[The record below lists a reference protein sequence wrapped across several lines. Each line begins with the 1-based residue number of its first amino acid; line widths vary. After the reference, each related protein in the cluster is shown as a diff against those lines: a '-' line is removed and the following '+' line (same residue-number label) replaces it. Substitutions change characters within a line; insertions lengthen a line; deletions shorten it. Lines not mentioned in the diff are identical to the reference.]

1 MIDYAWLIPLF
12 PLVSFLL
19 LIIFGKKI
27 REGSS
32 VLSIFFVFLSFIFAV
47 LVLIERFTTV
57 PVKHKWVWLRAGD
70 IDISFGFEVTALG
83 ALMLFIVTLV
93 SLLVHVYSKG
103 YMKGEERL
111 PTFYAYLGLFTFAM
125 LGLVISPNLL
135 QLYIFWELVGLGSFL
150 LIGFYFFKEEAKA
163 AAKKAFIMTRI
174 GDVGLFIGMIL
185 IFWHAGSFEYDA
197 IFRAIHTGGS
207 YPYDDYNNS
216 DINFY
221 WCNGEIRSV
230 PASYVVTGC
239 DGRADACF
247 GTYSCGDDGSSW
259 RIFSG
264 NDVSVIFSK
273 CGGDADGSNCGSLH
287 CNLCS
292 FHRSCANGYKESTC
306 LFYS

>member
-70 IDISFGFEVTALG
+70 IDISFVFEVTALG

-125 LGLVISPNLL
+125 LGLVIS
-135 QLYIFWELVGLGSFL
+135 
-150 LIGFYFFKEEAKA
+150 
-163 AAKKAFIMTRI
+163 
-174 GDVGLFIGMIL
+174 
-185 IFWHAGSFEYDA
+185 
-197 IFRAIHTGGS
+197 
-207 YPYDDYNNS
+207 
-216 DINFY
+216 
-221 WCNGEIRSV
+221 
-230 PASYVVTGC
+230 
-239 DGRADACF
+239 
-247 GTYSCGDDGSSW
+247 
-259 RIFSG
+259 
-264 NDVSVIFSK
+264 
-273 CGGDADGSNCGSLH
+273 
-287 CNLCS
+287 
-292 FHRSCANGYKESTC
+292 
-306 LFYS
+306 

>member
-1 MIDYAWLIPLF
+1 MKWIRLKDNIVTEKGKETMIDYAWLIPLF

-47 LVLIERFTTV
+47 LVLIERFSTV
-57 PVKHKWVWLRAGD
+57 PVKHKWLWLRAGD

-150 LIGFYFFKEEAKA
+150 LIGFISL
-163 AAKKAFIMTRI
+163 KKKRRLLRKSFYYDTYWRCRFIY
-174 GDVGLFIGMIL
+174 
-185 IFWHAGSFEYDA
+185 W
-197 IFRAIHTGGS
+197 
-207 YPYDDYNNS
+207 DDL
-216 DINFY
+216 NFL
-221 WCNGEIRSV
+221 
-230 PASYVVTGC
+230 
-239 DGRADACF
+239 AC
-247 GTYSCGDDGSSW
+247 
-259 RIFSG
+259 R
-264 NDVSVIFSK
+264 
-273 CGGDADGSNCGSLH
+273 
-287 CNLCS
+287 
-292 FHRSCANGYKESTC
+292 
-306 LFYS
+306 

>member
-1 MIDYAWLIPLF
+1 MAHTAF

-111 PTFYAYLGLFTFAM
+111 PTFM
-125 LGLVISPNLL
+125 PI
-135 QLYIFWELVGLGSFL
+135 
-150 LIGFYFFKEEAKA
+150 
-163 AAKKAFIMTRI
+163 
-174 GDVGLFIGMIL
+174 
-185 IFWHAGSFEYDA
+185 
-197 IFRAIHTGGS
+197 
-207 YPYDDYNNS
+207 
-216 DINFY
+216 
-221 WCNGEIRSV
+221 
-230 PASYVVTGC
+230 
-239 DGRADACF
+239 
-247 GTYSCGDDGSSW
+247 
-259 RIFSG
+259 
-264 NDVSVIFSK
+264 
-273 CGGDADGSNCGSLH
+273 
-287 CNLCS
+287 
-292 FHRSCANGYKESTC
+292 
-306 LFYS
+306 

>member
-111 PTFYAYLGLFTFAM
+111 PTFL
-125 LGLVISPNLL
+125 
-135 QLYIFWELVGLGSFL
+135 
-150 LIGFYFFKEEAKA
+150 
-163 AAKKAFIMTRI
+163 
-174 GDVGLFIGMIL
+174 
-185 IFWHAGSFEYDA
+185 
-197 IFRAIHTGGS
+197 
-207 YPYDDYNNS
+207 
-216 DINFY
+216 
-221 WCNGEIRSV
+221 
-230 PASYVVTGC
+230 
-239 DGRADACF
+239 
-247 GTYSCGDDGSSW
+247 
-259 RIFSG
+259 
-264 NDVSVIFSK
+264 
-273 CGGDADGSNCGSLH
+273 
-287 CNLCS
+287 
-292 FHRSCANGYKESTC
+292 C
-306 LFYS
+306 LFRTLLHLRCSGLLYHRIYYSFIYFGS